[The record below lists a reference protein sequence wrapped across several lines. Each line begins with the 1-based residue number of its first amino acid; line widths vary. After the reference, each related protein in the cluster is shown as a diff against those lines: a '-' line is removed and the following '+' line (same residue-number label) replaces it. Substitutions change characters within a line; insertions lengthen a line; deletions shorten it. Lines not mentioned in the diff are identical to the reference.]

1 MYRQGDIILVNFPF
15 TDLKQFKI
23 RPALVVSGIAVD
35 ESPDLVCIQITSKKY
50 LGDLFLQIPM
60 KTVSP
65 PLLLESGLRLHK
77 CFTVEKDAVIQK
89 SESWNQ
95 RCSGQLFHRFTASY
109 SRFRSKVKLSSPPE
123 ARL

>member
-77 CFTVEKDAVIQK
+77 CFTVEKDAVIRK
-89 SESWNQ
+89 IGVMEPEMLRTVVSSI
-95 RCSGQLFHRFTASY
+95 HRLVFP
-109 SRFRSKVKLSSPPE
+109 FPE
-123 ARL
+123 QG